1 MTLLGVLGAPDWA
14 YGETAN
20 ASPPHAKDSGVRF
33 ESSVSAERGASS
45 VLGPGTDEPYD
56 LLPAHPVHVV
66 QVATDCLTIT
76 DPERAEQR
84 RSCMAAL
91 VPLVERGM
99 RFQQCI
105 WDTNDVHA
113 HGLCPKTRQPS
124 TVAPV
129 ALAVRLQLIE
139 QAEHVIELLKLA
151 AQGIEDAPLT
161 RSILSSFWQSA
172 ASAVMQGHG
181 GYTLIAQGGVS
192 LGSWQSGYAYIVTEV
207 LKARNRRRNKIGS
220 GAYRTVTGAS
230 AGSVNA
236 LAFGLEGCSRDF
248 AAPSSTLA
256 FRIWIDR
263 LRLFSSGNQ
272 HGLLSASGGPSSLA
286 IFDDAPVRD
295 AMNDA
300 SQYMDIASKYVDCH
314 FGLGF
319 VATHLGKAES
329 PVHVMLNAHGSPE
342 NHIVS
347 PRLTERFAVQVD
359 FNPDAKVLSNLL
371 PPDSTGLA
379 AKTAVPDKAFYAQLG
394 TTEHPT
400 RRDLLR
406 GIRAS
411 GAFPIAFPPVELDY
425 RTYDTS
431 TSDFIHK
438 TGIFIDGGVLD
449 NTPIGLAIEMN
460 HWNRTRPA
468 NPWFFDLVADPNTY
482 IFVNPGLRA
491 WSYARPSNVI
501 VAVPDPVKRNARATS
516 PIGTYVNWFE
526 DLLATGA
533 DAQLVHTAEQN
544 SFVRQEGG
552 ANQLPRLVVP
562 QRYLPIAGEQ
572 LGHFFA
578 FLDRDLRVFDF
589 VVGMADARVHLG
601 SLEGVD
607 REDIENVM
615 TALTQAG
622 TADSTAKKFQCM
634 WDFYDKVVLPV
645 GRDAPRDDKFAR
657 PAPCADVDAPFFSLL
672 KASWSQRA
680 WTQDPAAFSETDT
693 FAHYLS
699 ALRQAKYAFREP
711 PEPYRSSLNAAD
723 ANLFLR
729 YLAEEGSNRLAAKET
744 GAMSVA
750 INVGGRIAADAATV
764 RLFPKY
770 IWSIGYADRGFE
782 IGGSLGMTAPSEYFA
797 LRANVF
803 GRLYQLRTTDIA
815 LNDSANMMD
824 TNLGMGMSAIF
835 SPRWW
840 LLTPGVLD
848 LELGLGGVWVSRY
861 APWQANRRSV
871 NNRVGGYM
879 SIAAVLAQRVYF
891 LVEYQRFL
899 DTWLSDAYVGT
910 IQAQMPNWHLGASF
924 GLRFF

>member
-1 MTLLGVLGAPDWA
+1 
-14 YGETAN
+14 
-20 ASPPHAKDSGVRF
+20 
-33 ESSVSAERGASS
+33 
-45 VLGPGTDEPYD
+45 
-56 LLPAHPVHVV
+56 
-66 QVATDCLTIT
+66 
-76 DPERAEQR
+76 
-84 RSCMAAL
+84 
-91 VPLVERGM
+91 
-99 RFQQCI
+99 
-105 WDTNDVHA
+105 
-113 HGLCPKTRQPS
+113 
-124 TVAPV
+124 
-129 ALAVRLQLIE
+129 
-139 QAEHVIELLKLA
+139 
-151 AQGIEDAPLT
+151 
-161 RSILSSFWQSA
+161 
-172 ASAVMQGHG
+172 
-181 GYTLIAQGGVS
+181 
-192 LGSWQSGYAYIVTEV
+192 
-207 LKARNRRRNKIGS
+207 
-220 GAYRTVTGAS
+220 
-230 AGSVNA
+230 
-236 LAFGLEGCSRDF
+236 
-248 AAPSSTLA
+248 
-256 FRIWIDR
+256 
-263 LRLFSSGNQ
+263 
-272 HGLLSASGGPSSLA
+272 
-286 IFDDAPVRD
+286 
-295 AMNDA
+295 
-300 SQYMDIASKYVDCH
+300 
-314 FGLGF
+314 
-319 VATHLGKAES
+319 
-329 PVHVMLNAHGSPE
+329 MLNAQGSPE

-359 FNPDAKVLSNLL
+359 FRPDAKMLSNML

-379 AKTAVPDKAFYAQLG
+379 ARTAVPDKAFYAQLG
-394 TTEHPT
+394 TAEHPT
-400 RRDLLR
+400 RQDLLS

-431 TSDFIHK
+431 TGDFIHK
-438 TGIFIDGGVLD
+438 TGVFIDGGVLD

-460 HWNRTRPA
+460 HWNRTRPV
-468 NPWFFDLVADPNTY
+468 NPWFFDLVEDANTY

-491 WSYARPSNVI
+491 WSYARPSNAI
-501 VAVPDPVKRNARATS
+501 VTVPDPVKRNARATS

-552 ANQLPRLVVP
+552 GNQLPRLVVP

-607 REDIENVM
+607 RQDIDEVM

-622 TADSTAKKFQCM
+622 AADSTAKKFGCM
-634 WDFYDKVVLPV
+634 WDFYDNVVLPI
-645 GRDAPRDDKFAR
+645 GHDAPSNDKFVR
-657 PAPCADVDAPFFSLL
+657 PVRCSDVDAPFFSLL
-672 KASWSQRA
+672 KASWNQRV
-680 WTQDPAAFSETDT
+680 WTQTSAVFSEADT
-693 FAHYLS
+693 FAHYLR

-729 YLAEEGSNRLAAKET
+729 YLAEEGSNRLVAKET

-750 INVGGRIAADAATV
+750 IDVGGRIAADAATV

-770 IWSIGYADRGFE
+770 VWSIGYADRGFE
-782 IGGSLGMTAPSEYFA
+782 IGGSLRIAAPSEHFA

-815 LNDSANMMD
+815 LNDSASTMD
-824 TNLGMGMSAIF
+824 TNLGLGMSAIF

-840 LLTPGVLD
+840 ILSPGVLD

-861 APWQANRRSV
+861 APWQTNRRSV
-871 NNRVGGYM
+871 NNRVGGYV
-879 SIAAVLAQRVYF
+879 SIAPVLAQRVYF

-899 DTWLSDAYVGT
+899 DTWLSDAYLGT
-910 IQAQMPNWHLGASF
+910 IQAQTPNWHLGASF